1 MYMYTKICEWAYL
14 NVHHKGTSN
23 QNSAPQN
30 ITERPMKV
38 NYLDKWFPITPY
50 VAGVLHPAMF

>member
-1 MYMYTKICEWAYL
+1 MYTKFVSEPTRMY
-14 NVHHKGTSN
+14 HKGTSN

-30 ITERPMKV
+30 ITERPMRV